1 MDGPDQHDG
10 ATNHKHDSPYPA
22 QDRQQAARPVTA
34 GLPPKDTPGGK
45 LVQVTGSGLSG
56 PFIRR
61 PVMTVLLTLS
71 VIVAGIATYN
81 KLAVN
86 DLPAVDYPVINVT
99 CSYPGANPTTMA
111 NNIATPLEKQ
121 FLQIPG
127 LDIITSASTQANT
140 SFTLQFNL
148 GKSIIDAATDV
159 QAAIQRATGKLPI
172 DLPSPPTFTKTNPN
186 DQAIYLLGLLSDTLT
201 DGDLYKYAS
210 TAVAQRIA
218 ILPGVS
224 QVSIYGVQS
233 AIRIKADPAGLAS
246 RGLTMDDLASAIK
259 AGTVYSGAGQ
269 FDGPHR
275 TFVLLPN
282 GQIDQAE
289 GYRNLIVAR
298 NKDGSPVY
306 LRDVA
311 DVRQSVQDER
321 LSRTFWIRGFNPP
334 GSVVVLAVSRQAGAN
349 AVEVANSVKA
359 LFPELRASLPGSI
372 TLVPVFDRSQSIVN
386 SVADVKFT
394 LVIAFMLVV
403 MVIYVFL
410 GRATDT
416 LIPAVALPLSLLLTF
431 AVMQMLNFSINNL
444 TLMALTLAI
453 GFLVDDAIVFLE
465 NVVRRA
471 EHGESIVKA
480 AYNTAGEI
488 SFTILSM
495 TLSLAAVFIPLV
507 FLPGLLGRIFRE
519 FSVTIIVAIL
529 ASGLVSL
536 TLTPLMCARILGER
550 KAGHKRARMEIWT
563 GDFIKRVIAA
573 YGRALD
579 KFLDRAWLAI
589 PILLG
594 CILGLWFFFTHLPF
608 TLLPPGD
615 SGFVRGV
622 FIAQEGSSPAQMR
635 AFQQQV
641 NQKLK
646 DDPNIAQ
653 FFTLAGFSS
662 RSAASQA
669 LIFGFLK
676 PRSQRPPIEQCIL
689 QLQKSIG
696 SIPGITAVL
705 QPNPVL
711 QINVGVT
718 NQTQGQYAYT
728 LDGIVPDDV
737 YGAANQLMTKLR
749 GFKGFASVRSDFYNS
764 TPNLTVDIDRER
776 AATYGVSTSAVQS
789 LLRTAY
795 SQNYVYLIKQ
805 PEDQYQ
811 VILEVKDNE
820 RAQPADLDNLY
831 VRSNTGGAVG
841 GSGAAGGA
849 ITTTTGTASNL
860 VPLRAVTSTKQIVG
874 PQAVNHYNQFTS
886 VTINFNLLPNVAIG
900 DATKF
905 IEDSFAQVHQQF
917 SSVQAAFQGE
927 ALVFRQLFKAL
938 PLLLIAAIFVM
949 YVILGI
955 LYESYVH
962 PITVLF
968 PAIVPAV
975 VGGLFTLW
983 AFGSTLSLYS
993 VIGLFLLLGIV
1004 KKNGI
1009 LVVDFAL
1016 KRIDEGLTLREAIH
1030 EASLER
1036 FRPIMMTTFAAL
1048 MGALPLA
1055 LGVGSDA
1062 SSRRPLGLVIVGGL
1076 IFSQMITLFVTPVIY
1091 LWLEW
1096 FQEHVLDKV
1105 PFLRSAHTHHEGEP
1119 APEQA
1124 ESGDGRIEPVPAGA
1138 H

>member
-1 MDGPDQHDG
+1 MAGSDQHDG
-10 ATNHKHDSPYPA
+10 ETDREHESRYPA
-22 QDRQQAARPVTA
+22 KDRERSAKPLRPGAPPTA
-34 GLPPKDTPGGK
+34 PEAK

-86 DLPAVDYPVINVT
+86 DLPAVDYPVIQVT

-127 LDIITSASTQANT
+127 LDIITSNSTQGNT
-140 SFTLQFNL
+140 QFTLQFVL
-148 GKSIIDAATDV
+148 SKSIVDAATDV
-159 QAAIQRATGKLPI
+159 QAAIQRATGKLPL
-172 DLPSPPTFTKTNPN
+172 DLPSPPTFTKANPN
-186 DQAIYLLGLLSDTLT
+186 DQAVYLLGLISDTLT
-201 DGDLYKYAS
+201 DGDLYKYAN

-224 QVSIYGVQS
+224 QVNIYGVQS

-298 NKDGSPVY
+298 NQDGSPVY

-311 DVRQSVQDER
+311 EVRDSVQDER
-321 LSRTFWIRGFNPP
+321 ISRSFWMRGFNPP

-359 LFPELRASLPGSI
+359 LFPQLRASLPGSI
-372 TLVPVFDRSQSIVN
+372 GLIPVFDRSQSIVD
-386 SVADVKFT
+386 SVHDVQWT
-394 LVIAFMLVV
+394 LMIAFVLVV

-416 LIPAVALPLSLLLTF
+416 LIPAVALPLSLLLT
-431 AVMQMLNFSINNL
+431 ATAMYMLNFSINNL

-471 EHGESIVKA
+471 EHGESILKA
-480 AYNTAGEI
+480 AYNSAGEI

-507 FLPGLLGRIFRE
+507 FLPGLLGRIFQE
-519 FSVTIIVAIL
+519 FSITIIVAIL

-550 KAGHKRARMEIWT
+550 RAGHKRAWMERHT
-563 GDFIKRVIAA
+563 GDFIKRVITA
-573 YGRALD
+573 YGRLLD
-579 KFLDRAWLAI
+579 KFLDRAWLTV
-589 PILLG
+589 PILLA

-615 SGFVRGV
+615 SGFIRGV
-622 FIAQEGSSPAQMR
+622 FIAQEGSSPTQMR
-635 AFQQQV
+635 AYQQEV

-646 DDPNIAQ
+646 DDPNVGQ
-653 FFTLAGFSS
+653 FFTLAGLGSRTSS
-662 RSAASQA
+662 QQG
-669 LIFGFLK
+669 LIFCFLK
-676 PRSQRPPIEQCIL
+676 PRNQRPPMDQCVL

-696 SIPGITAVL
+696 SVPGIAAVL

-711 QINVGVT
+711 QINVGAT
-718 NQTQGQYAYT
+718 QQTQGQYAYT
-728 LDGIVPDDV
+728 LNGIVPDDV
-737 YGAANQLMTKLR
+737 YAAADQLMAKLK
-749 GFKGFASVRSDFYNS
+749 GFKGFASVRSDYYNK

-776 AATYGVSTSAVQS
+776 AAAYGVSTSAVQS

-795 SQNYVYLIKQ
+795 SQNYVYLIKE

-811 VILEVKDNE
+811 VILEVKDSE
-820 RAQPADLDNLY
+820 REHPSDLNDLY
-831 VRSNTGGAVG
+831 VRKNTGGSFSA
-841 GSGAAGGA
+841 SGAGGGTIA
-849 ITTTTGTASNL
+849 TTTGTASNL
-860 VPLRAVTSTKQIVG
+860 VPLRAVTTTKQVVG
-874 PQAVNHYNQFTS
+874 PLAVNHFNQFTS

-905 IEDSFAQVHQQF
+905 IEDSFAQVKQQF
-917 SSVQAAFQGE
+917 PTVQATFQGE
-927 ALVFRQLFKAL
+927 ALVFRQLFHSL
-938 PLLLIAAIFVM
+938 PLLLLSAIFVM

-983 AFGSTLSLYS
+983 AFGSVLSLYS

-1016 KRIDEGLTLREAIH
+1016 KRIDEGLGLREAIH

-1048 MGALPLA
+1048 MGAVPLA
-1055 LGVGSDA
+1055 LGFGHDA
-1062 SSRRPLGLVIVGGL
+1062 SARRPLGLVIVGGL
-1076 IFSQMITLFVTPVIY
+1076 IFSQMVTLFVTPVIY

-1105 PFLRSAHTHHEGEP
+1105 PFLRSAHMHHDGEP
-1119 APEQA
+1119 AR
-1124 ESGDGRIEPVPAGA
+1124 GDGEIQPAPA
-1138 H
+1138 AAR